1 MKDARRILAVAC
13 VLITITVTLIL
24 RYWPREFG
32 PFESQQP
39 RTEEVVPLTLQSPSA
54 PATPDATWSQERTE
68 QEKEK
73 HLASLYATQI
83 EVYAK
88 VVDEKANPVAG
99 AAVQI
104 SIADSAV
111 RTGSR
116 YFEIAG
122 SDGLVSLT
130 GVRGIA
136 FSLRASK
143 DGYYTTAESTAHRNV
158 VIPAEGDA
166 HQPSKQ
172 KPIILILRK
181 HGQPEALISV
191 SSGQILVPASGQP
204 INVDLSTGQPGRG
217 DLQVASWVDDIS
229 QERYDW
235 RYQLTLSGGG
245 LVERK
250 GRFDFEAPDEGYQ
263 PDVEVNMPAAVAKWS
278 IGAERD
284 YFARLAD
291 GRYARFV
298 VRFYPRRRNFVVIE
312 SHVNP
317 IPGNRNLEFA
327 PNTRVQPSR
336 SD

>member
-1 MKDARRILAVAC
+1 MRTFSLLWISLECMLSRLHLKANRPD
-13 VLITITVTLIL
+13 VLRQSLIGIWIEERVNAGYPAPL
-24 RYWPREFG
+24 RPNTS
-32 PFESQQP
+32 P
-39 RTEEVVPLTLQSPSA
+39 TVVPPFTGAWNRTRGYLRPRRWPS
-54 PATPDATWSQERTE
+54 
-68 QEKEK
+68 
-73 HLASLYATQI
+73 
-83 EVYAK
+83 
-88 VVDEKANPVAG
+88 
-99 AAVQI
+99 
-104 SIADSAV
+104 
-111 RTGSR
+111 
-116 YFEIAG
+116 
-122 SDGLVSLT
+122 
-130 GVRGIA
+130 
-136 FSLRASK
+136 
-143 DGYYTTAESTAHRNV
+143 GYV
-158 VIPAEGDA
+158 
-166 HQPSKQ
+166 
-172 KPIILILRK
+172 
-181 HGQPEALISV
+181 SV
-191 SSGQILVPASGQP
+191 SSGKQP

-263 PDVEVNMPAAVAKWS
+263 PDVEVNMPAAAAKWS

-284 YFARLAD
+284 YFAKLAD